1 MKSIIKIFITALTV
15 TVVVSGCRKLNIAPT
30 NEFTNLTFWK
40 IDANVYNALYNNYS
54 IMYSNA
60 GHTLYFNNE
69 ALSDNAVA
77 LTGDLNIIAS
87 GTATAQTAKFLNDW
101 GSYYAT
107 IKSCNDFLANISQN
121 TTLPKDTVA
130 RMIAETRFIRAFNH
144 FNLTK
149 WYGDV
154 PLINT
159 DITQD
164 QSKTIAR
171 SPKATVVAFIL
182 SELDAIIPD
191 LPSKDKLPASENG
204 RITKGAA
211 LALEA
216 RVLLYQGNRMQDV
229 VTVCEKLINDQA
241 DYGTYALVSNYS
253 DLFSDPTINKTNNE
267 SILSLQYVPLTTR
280 TWQDFW
286 DFAPVSVGGRVNAMA
301 PTQELV
307 NDYIMLNGKGI
318 TDAGSGYDATNPYV
332 NRDPRLT
339 ATVVYDGYK
348 WDAEGG
354 ANGSSK
360 TIYIKP
366 GSDPSDNAANPNGP
380 DEYVASRQSTS
391 PTGYYWRKYFDPKA
405 QVNYVSG
412 LNLHLIRYAEVLLD
426 YAEAKNSLGQ
436 MNAAIWDETIGAL
449 RKRAGFTDPGALNYP
464 GGDITSI
471 IMRERRVELAMEGGL
486 RTDDIH
492 RWKTAETVMNGYAHG
507 AQFSGDASTDNGFIR
522 AQKRQFNPNR
532 DYLWAIPSNEVTL
545 DKNLTQNPGY

>member
-1 MKSIIKIFITALTV
+1 MKNIIKFLITTL
-15 TVVVSGCRKLNIAPT
+15 VVSVAVSGCRKLNIAPT

-54 IMYSNA
+54 IMYNDA
-60 GHTLYFNNE
+60 LYFNNE
-69 ALSDNAVA
+69 ALSDNAVT

-87 GTATAQTAKFLNDW
+87 GTATAQTGKFSNDW
-101 GSYYAT
+101 TYYYSS
-107 IKSCNDFLANISQN
+107 IHSCNDFLANIGQN

-130 RMIAETRFIRAFNH
+130 RLIAETRFIRAFDH

-154 PLINT
+154 PLIST
-159 DITQD
+159 AITQD

-171 SPKATVVAFIL
+171 SPAASVVNFVL
-182 SELDAIIPD
+182 SELAAIIPD
-191 LPSKDKLPASENG
+191 LPTQDQLPASQNG

-229 VTVCEKLINDQA
+229 VTACQKLMTDQA
-241 DYGTYALVSNYS
+241 DYGSYSLVSNYS
-253 DLFSDPTINKTNNE
+253 ALFSDPVINKTNTE

-318 TDAGSGYDATNPYV
+318 TEAGSGYDATNPYA

-339 ATVVYDGYK
+339 ATIVYDGYK
-348 WDAEGG
+348 WNAEGG
-354 ANGSSK
+354 VNGTSK

-380 DEYVASRQSTS
+380 DEYVASRQSSS
-391 PTGYYWRKYFDPKA
+391 PTGYYWRKYFDPNA
-405 QVNYVSG
+405 QINYVSG
-412 LNLHLIRYAEVLLD
+412 LNLHMFRYAEILLD
-426 YAEAKNSLGQ
+426 YAEAENSLGQ
-436 MNAAIWDETIGAL
+436 MNATIWNQTIGAL
-449 RKRAGFTDPGALNYP
+449 RQRAGFTDPGALNYP
-464 GGDITSI
+464 GGDVTAI
-471 IMRERRVELAMEGGL
+471 IMRERRVELVLEGGL

-492 RWKTAETVMNGYAHG
+492 RWKTAQTVMNGYAHG
-507 AQFSGDASTDNGFIR
+507 AQFSGDPSTDNGFIR

-532 DYLWAIPSNEVTL
+532 DYLWAIPSNDVSL

>member
-1 MKSIIKIFITALTV
+1 MYGGGGNPA
-15 TVVVSGCRKLNIAPT
+15 
-30 NEFTNLTFWK
+30 
-40 IDANVYNALYNNYS
+40 DA
-54 IMYSNA
+54 I
-60 GHTLYFNNE
+60 YFNNE
-69 ALSDNAVA
+69 ALSDNAVTLA
-77 LTGDLNIIAS
+77 GDINIIAS
-87 GTATAQTAKFLNDW
+87 GTATSQTGKFLNDW
-101 GSYYAT
+101 GTYYAT
-107 IKSCNDFLANISQN
+107 IKSCNDFLANIGQN

-130 RMIAETRFIRAFNH
+130 RMIAETRFIRAFAH

-171 SPKATVVAFIL
+171 SPKATVVSFII
-182 SELDAIIPD
+182 SELEAIIPD
-191 LPSKDKLPASENG
+191 LPSKDKLAASQNG

-241 DYGTYALVSNYS
+241 DYGTYSLVSNYTA
-253 DLFSDPTINKTNNE
+253 LFSDPTINKTNNE
-267 SILSLQYVPLTTR
+267 SMLSIQYVPLTTR
-280 TWQDFW
+280 TWGDFW
-286 DFAPVSVGGRVNAMA
+286 DFAPVSVGGRVNSMA
-301 PTQELV
+301 PSQELV

-318 TDAGSGYDATNPYV
+318 TDAGSGYDESNPYA
-332 NRDPRLT
+332 NRDPRLI
-339 ATVVYDGYK
+339 ATIVYDGYK
-348 WDAEGG
+348 WDSEGG
-354 ANGSSK
+354 ANGTSK

-380 DEYVASRQSTS
+380 DEYVASRQSSS

-405 QVNYVSG
+405 QINYVSG

-436 MNAAIWDETIGAL
+436 MNATIWNETIGAL
-449 RKRAGFTDPGALNYP
+449 RARAGFTDPGALNYP
-464 GGDITSI
+464 GGDVTSV

-522 AQKRQFNPNR
+522 AQKRQFNANR
-532 DYLWAIPSNEVTL
+532 DYLWPIPSNEVTL